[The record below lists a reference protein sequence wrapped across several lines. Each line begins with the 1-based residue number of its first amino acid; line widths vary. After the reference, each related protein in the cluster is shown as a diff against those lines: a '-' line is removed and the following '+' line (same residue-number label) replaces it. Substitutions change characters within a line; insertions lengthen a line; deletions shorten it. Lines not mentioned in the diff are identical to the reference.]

1 MQALVTDTA
10 SNGVSFGNSS
20 PAEYRPEL
28 KLTPP
33 LLRLH
38 PGAVAAPS
46 GISTGC
52 VPGGS
57 GTSSY
62 VAAGGYLR
70 TTAITDLVAPSVVES
85 CAVARASSISLFPT
99 EFAPNG
105 VVVVE
110 LTRAM
115 TRCTVSGAA
124 HTPSVALDYSAV
136 VKYWNGSAY
145 QTLPTISPSTS
156 TDPLDAVNLSTTS
169 VGDGRKLGDYIASWS
184 SLLNSDSEIPKT
196 TTNGVAQVKLPGV
209 ITIASQPTRLGVAPA
224 LDATSVVSVAI
235 GALGCLAEDAR

>member
-10 SNGVSFGNSS
+10 NNGVSFGNSS
-20 PAEYRPEL
+20 PSQYRPEL
-28 KLTPP
+28 KLMLP
-33 LLRLH
+33 LLRVH
-38 PGAVAAPS
+38 PDAAAAPS

-70 TTAITDLVAPSVVES
+70 TTAITDSVAPSVVES

-99 EFAPNG
+99 DFAPTG

-110 LTRAM
+110 LIGAKTQ
-115 TRCTVSGAA
+115 CTVAGAA
-124 HTPSVALDYSAV
+124 HTPSVAYDYSAV

-145 QTLPTISPSTS
+145 QTLPTISPSMS
-156 TDPLDAVNLSTTS
+156 TDPLDPLAVNLSTTS
-169 VGDGRKLGDYIASWS
+169 VGDGRMLGDYIASWS
-184 SLLNSDSEIPKT
+184 SLLDSEIPT
-196 TTNGVAQVKLPGV
+196 TATNGVAQVKLPGV

>member
-28 KLTPP
+28 KLTLP
-33 LLRLH
+33 LLRVH
-38 PGAVAAPS
+38 PDAVAAPS

-52 VPGGS
+52 VSGGS

-70 TTAITDLVAPSVVES
+70 TTAITDPVAPSVVES

-99 EFAPNG
+99 DFAPKG

-110 LTRAM
+110 LIGAKTQ
-115 TRCTVSGAA
+115 CTVAGAA
-124 HTPSVALDYSAV
+124 HTPSVAYDYSAV
-136 VKYWNGSAY
+136 VKYWNGSVY
-145 QTLPTISPSTS
+145 QTLPTISPSMP
-156 TDPLDAVNLSTTS
+156 TDPLDAVDLATTS
-169 VGDGRKLGDYIASWS
+169 VGGGRKLGDYIASWS
-184 SLLNSDSEIPKT
+184 SLLNSEIPT
-196 TTNGVAQVKLPGV
+196 TATNGVAQVKLPGV